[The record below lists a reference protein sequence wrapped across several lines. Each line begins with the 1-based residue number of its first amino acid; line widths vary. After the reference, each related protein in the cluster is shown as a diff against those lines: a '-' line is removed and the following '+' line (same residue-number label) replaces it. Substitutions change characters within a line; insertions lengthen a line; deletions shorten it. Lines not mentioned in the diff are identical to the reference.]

1 MRPFVA
7 LVFAL
12 AAAGLAAC
20 SEPPFVDVTPQG
32 LAELKSGS
40 SISIC
45 HAVEHKRPQ
54 IDALAE
60 QTCREHDLHA
70 EFTGRARF
78 SCRLLAPQRSTYIC
92 R

>member
-1 MRPFVA
+1 MRSVA
-7 LVFAL
+7 VTLVTL

-20 SEPPFVDVTPQG
+20 SERPFVDVTPQG
-32 LAELKSGS
+32 LAELKPGS

-70 EFTGRARF
+70 EFAGRARF

-92 R
+92 K